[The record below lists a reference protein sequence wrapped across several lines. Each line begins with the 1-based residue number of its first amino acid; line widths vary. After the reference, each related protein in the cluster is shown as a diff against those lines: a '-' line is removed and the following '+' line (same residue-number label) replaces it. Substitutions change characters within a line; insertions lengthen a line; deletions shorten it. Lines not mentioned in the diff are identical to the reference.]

1 MNVVYRS
8 AGTIVVVGLIVA
20 WSTMRSEQKL
30 ETMVASYELN
40 QAQTEFAKS
49 CISSLDYHDK
59 EFRGGASHHAECG
72 CMAKSLADETDASA
86 NVDYS
91 QASAAFRSVVKF
103 SETDDETDTD
113 FAAMFE
119 DMTQNQGLSYPDA
132 ISATTEIGRVMDVC
146 KSAKMPKTRTKMNA
160 VSVGGEPYQPASFEA
175 PVSTKGCDGLSAA
188 SIETLQK
195 IADWDGKTLEQM
207 CARVVS

>member
-20 WSTMRSEQKL
+20 WSSMRSEQKL
-30 ETMVASYELN
+30 ETMVASYGLN
-40 QAQTEFAKS
+40 QAQTEFAQS

-59 EFRGGASHHAECG
+59 EFRGGASHHAGCG
-72 CMAKSLADETDASA
+72 CMATNLADETGAEAD
-86 NVDYS
+86 VDYS
-91 QASAAFRSVVKF
+91 QASFAFRSVVKF
-103 SETDDETDTD
+103 SETDDGKETD

-132 ISATTEIGRVMDVC
+132 IAATTEIGRVMDVC
-146 KSAKMPKTRTKMNA
+146 KSAKMPKNAPKTNA
-160 VSVGGEPYQPASFEA
+160 VSVGGDPYQPASIDT
-175 PVSTKGCDGLSAA
+175 PVATKGCDGLSTS

-195 IADWDGKTLEQM
+195 IADRDGNTLEQM

>member
-1 MNVVYRS
+1 MNLVYRS

-40 QAQTEFAKS
+40 QAQTEFAQS

-59 EFRGGASHHAECG
+59 EFRGGASHHAGCG
-72 CMAKSLADETDASA
+72 CMAKSLSDASDA
-86 NVDYS
+86 AVNVDYS
-91 QASAAFRSVVKF
+91 QASAAFRSVVKY
-103 SETDDETDTD
+103 SETDDGTDTN

-119 DMTQNQGLSYPDA
+119 DMSQNQGLSYPDA
-132 ISATTEIGRVMDVC
+132 ISATTEIGRVMELC
-146 KSAKMPKTRTKMNA
+146 KSAKMPKSSARTNV
-160 VSVGGEPYQPASFEA
+160 VSVGGEPYQPASVDA
-175 PVSTKGCDGLSAA
+175 PVTTKGCDGLSAG

-195 IADWDGKTLEQM
+195 IADRDGKTLEQM

>member
-20 WSTMRSEQKL
+20 WGTMRSEQKI
-30 ETMVASYELN
+30 ETMVSNYGLN
-40 QAQTEFAKS
+40 QAQTEFAQA
-49 CISSLDYHDK
+49 CINSLDHNDK
-59 EFRGGASHHAECG
+59 EFRGGASHHAGCG
-72 CMAKSLADETDASA
+72 CMATNLASETGTEADV
-86 NVDYS
+86 NYS

-103 SETDDETDTD
+103 SETDDGKETNI
-113 FAAMFE
+113 AGMFE

-132 ISATTEIGRVMDVC
+132 ISSATEIGRVMELC
-146 KSAKMPKTRTKMNA
+146 KSAKMPKTVAKMNA
-160 VSVGGEPYQPASFEA
+160 IATGGEPYQPSSVDA
-175 PVSTKGCDGLSAA
+175 PVTTKGCDGLSAS

-195 IADWDGKTLEQM
+195 IADRDGKSLEQM

>member
-30 ETMVASYELN
+30 DTMVASYALN
-40 QAQTEFAKS
+40 HEQAEFAQS

-59 EFRGGASHHAECG
+59 EFRGGASHHAGCG
-72 CMAKSLADETDASA
+72 CMAKSLADEKDATA
-86 NVDYS
+86 DVDYS
-91 QASAAFRSVVKF
+91 QASAAFRSVVKY
-103 SETDDETDTD
+103 SETNDGADTD

-119 DMTQNQGLSYPDA
+119 DMTQNHGLSYPDA

-146 KSAKMPKTRTKMNA
+146 KSAKMPTTRNQMNA
-160 VSVGGEPYQPASFEA
+160 VSVGGEPYQPASVEA
-175 PVSTKGCDGLSAA
+175 PVPTTGCDGLSAG

-195 IADWDGKTLEQM
+195 IADRDGKTLEQM